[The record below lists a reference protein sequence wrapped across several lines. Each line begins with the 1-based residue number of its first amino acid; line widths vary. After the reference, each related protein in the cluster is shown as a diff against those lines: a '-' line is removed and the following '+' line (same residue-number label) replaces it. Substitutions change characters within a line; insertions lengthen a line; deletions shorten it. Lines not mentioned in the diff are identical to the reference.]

1 MKGLEKIFLKMSG
14 REQSLLVVSLWV
26 VFLLCFLQVIQISF
40 QAYTDWKLNEETIN
54 GHRMILGLKPA
65 IDSKKKNSKIK
76 VTTKISL
83 VIWHQNWP
91 TVFSLKE
98 VTRNLIL
105 MKERD
110 TNSTG

>member
-1 MKGLEKIFLKMSG
+1 MKTLEKIFLKMSG

-65 IDSKKKNSKIK
+65 SDSEKTSARRIAFLASRTNTMLSIPMLFLMTNGLSHKG
-76 VTTKISL
+76 
-83 VIWHQNWP
+83 
-91 TVFSLKE
+91 
-98 VTRNLIL
+98 LIGL
-105 MKERD
+105 
-110 TNSTG
+110 

>member
-1 MKGLEKIFLKMSG
+1 MKTLEKIFLKMSG

-40 QAYTDWKLNEETIN
+40 QTYTDWKLNEETIN

-65 IDSKKKNSKIK
+65 IDAALEQQKTNRKTK

-83 VIWHQNWP
+83 VIGIGTCRSCFPSEKLQR
-91 TVFSLKE
+91 T
-98 VTRNLIL
+98 
-105 MKERD
+105 
-110 TNSTG
+110 